1 MKIVLFGKNGQLGWE
16 LNRALNNLGELIA
29 LDYPEVDFEKPRA
42 VVNILDDIKP
52 SLIINAAAYTDVD
65 RAEIEKERAR
75 LVNAETPGEIANWCK
90 KKGSILIHY
99 STDYVFNGKKKGPY
113 SETDIPSPIN
123 YYGQTKLDGETLIQ
137 DINPL
142 YLIIRTAW
150 LYSLRGNNFLVKFL
164 GWLKNRNEVSI
175 VADQF
180 GNPTS
185 APMLADCTSIILTS
199 IIECPDLIEV
209 KKGLYHCVPSGC
221 CSRFQFAE
229 AILRYG
235 RQYIKRNDII
245 LRSATSDEFNFPAKR
260 PKRTILSNQ
269 KIIDAFSLK
278 ILSWEDYLKKLF
290 CEL

>member
-1 MKIVLFGKNGQLGWE
+1 MKILLFGKNGQLGWE
-16 LNRALNNLGELIA
+16 LNRALNNLGELVA

-52 SLIINAAAYTDVD
+52 NLIVNAAAYTDVD

-90 KKGSILIHY
+90 KNGSILIHY
-99 STDYVFNGKKKGPY
+99 STDYVFDGKKERPY
-113 SETDIPSPIN
+113 SETDIPGPIN
-123 YYGQTKLDGETLIQ
+123 YYGQTKLEGEALIQ
-137 DINPL
+137 DINPI

-164 GWLKNRNEVSI
+164 SWIKDRKEVSV

-185 APMLADCTSIILTS
+185 AAMLADCTSIILTS
-199 IIECPDLIEV
+199 IIENPDLIEV
-209 KKGLYHCVPSGC
+209 KKGLYQCVPSGF

-235 RQYIKRNDII
+235 KQYIRRDDIV
-245 LRSATSDEFNFPAKR
+245 LRKARSDEFIFPAER
-260 PKRTILSNQ
+260 PKRTVLSNK
-269 KIIDAFSLK
+269 KIIDTFSLK
-278 ILSWEDYLKKLF
+278 ILSWKDYLKKF
-290 CEL
+290 FREL